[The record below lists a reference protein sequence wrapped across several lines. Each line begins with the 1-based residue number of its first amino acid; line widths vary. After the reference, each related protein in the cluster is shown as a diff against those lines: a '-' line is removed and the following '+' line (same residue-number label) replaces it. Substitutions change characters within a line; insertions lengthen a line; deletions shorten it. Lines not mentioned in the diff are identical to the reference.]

1 MQQTKVCDID
11 SRDRDGDLP
20 PWQIYEELFE
30 ADDVVYLEFE
40 GVKVDITMID
50 GPYQRAVRLE
60 LPSGTSR
67 QLGILPPDW
76 KRDTKWSDPDAIQ
89 RGIEQLWRLSQ
100 KKTDEGGSEEP

>member
-1 MQQTKVCDID
+1 MSTKATL
-11 SRDRDGDLP
+11 RWQDRDGDLP

-50 GPYQRAVRLE
+50 GPYQRAGTVRLE
-60 LPSGTSR
+60 LPSGTAR

-89 RGIEQLWRLSQ
+89 RGIEQLRRLSQ